1 MTHSRALRTH
11 VARLQGWGDAHA
23 TFDAAVKGMP
33 VRARGTVPTGL
44 AYSAWQLIEHI
55 RLAQADIL
63 EFCLKRNYKEKAW
76 PADYWPANPKPPSS
90 RAWTASIAGY
100 RRDRRRFER
109 LIMNPSRELLATV
122 PAGTGQTY
130 LREFLLVADHT
141 AYHVGQI
148 VALRRLLGCWGAA

>member
-1 MTHSRALRTH
+1 MTHSRALRTQ
-11 VARLQGWGDAHA
+11 VARLQGWPDAHA

-33 VRARGTVPTGL
+33 ARARGTVPRGL

-63 EFCLKRNYKEKAW
+63 EFCLKKSYKEKAW
-76 PADYWPANPKPPSS
+76 PADYWPTNPKPPSP
-90 RAWTASIAGY
+90 RAWTASIAAY
-100 RRDRRRFER
+100 RRDRRRLER
-109 LIMNPSRELLATV
+109 LITNPRRALLDTV

-148 VALRRLLGCWGAA
+148 VALRRLLGCWTSR